1 MSLEKIFNR
10 INNLKNASL
19 KEEILKEASGGI
31 LSDPQ
36 DVIYEAKRE
45 KSLMRDV
52 VLNQS
57 QNLGYKKPEAIP
69 ADEVLGRR
77 GSMSTRYAP
86 DMPGVQ
92 TMRYSD
98 GVYQNPYTGKMYDFN
113 EGFEM
118 DDMVFP
124 GGSPSLQSDIMTLAS
139 DFKEKGLHKEARI
152 LKAVSSNFKK

>member
-19 KEEILKEASGGI
+19 KKEILKEAGGI
-31 LSDPQ
+31 LSNPQ

-45 KSLMRDV
+45 KSLMRDIK
-52 VLNQS
+52 LEQNH
-57 QNLGYKKPEAIP
+57 NLGYEKPEAIS

-98 GVYQNPYTGKMYDFN
+98 GVYQNPYNGKMYDFN

-118 DDMVFP
+118 DGMVFP
-124 GGSPSLQSDIMTLAS
+124 GGSPSLQSSIMTLAS
-139 DFKEKGLHKEARI
+139 EFKSKGLHKEARL
-152 LKAVSSNFKK
+152 LKVISSKFEK